1 MLHALVFV
9 ALSVATAA
17 PSFPC
22 DEARTPHERLIC
34 GDAALAAADTIL
46 AASYRRARSALGS
59 EGRTQLARSQAAW
72 LRFSR
77 TVCPHDR
84 QSGWGDA
91 PAECLR
97 GEYEERLRE
106 MDPAVRRL
114 GPLIVLRLDS
124 YALWPAPPGDPNGEH
139 PGFFTASVRRDWID
153 PAPLSGALRRAA
165 LRWNARAALPARWV
179 RHSRPRAD
187 SDPDVVDET
196 GFADTSHEIE
206 IVAASVEVIS
216 SEEREHTYSH
226 GSAHGYGGSRYAL
239 VRTRDGRPISP
250 AALFSPRTAWREHI
264 DRRANA
270 FVGRTWY
277 EETLRDPSSWRI
289 TQAGAAINF
298 GEVFGY
304 ASGDQILEMSWSELA
319 PFLTPFGRRIV
330 RGFSG

>member
-1 MLHALVFV
+1 MLLALALVAIAGV
-9 ALSVATAA
+9 SV

-22 DEARTPHERLIC
+22 AEARTPHERLIC
-34 GDAALAAADTIL
+34 GDAPLATADAIL
-46 AASYRRARSALGS
+46 AASYRRARAALGR
-59 EGRTQLARSQAAW
+59 EARAELARSQAAW

-84 QSGWGDA
+84 QSTWGA

-97 GEYEERLRE
+97 RAYAVRLYE

-114 GPLIVLRLDS
+114 GPLTVLRLDS
-124 YALWPAPPGDPNGEH
+124 YALWPAPPEDPDGEH

-179 RHSRPRAD
+179 LHSRPRRNP
-187 SDPDVVDET
+187 DPSAFEET
-196 GFADTSHEIE
+196 DFADTSHEIE
-206 IVAASVEVIS
+206 ILAASIDVIS

-226 GSAHGYGGSRYAL
+226 GSAHGYGSSRYAL
-239 VRTRDGRPISP
+239 VSTRNGRHIGP
-250 AALFSPRTAWREHI
+250 ATFFSPGTDWREHVG
-264 DRRANA
+264 RGSRA

-277 EETLRDPSSWRI
+277 EETLRDRSSWRI
-289 TQAGAAINF
+289 TQAGVAINF

-304 ASGDQILEMSWSELA
+304 ASGDQIVEMSWSELD
-319 PFLTPFGRRIV
+319 PFLSPFGRRIA
-330 RGFSG
+330 RGLSR